1 MSKLKDKLTARLAAG
16 GKGLIV
22 YLAAGYPDLAA
33 TRQAVLAAAAAGAD
47 IIEIGIP
54 FSDPIADGPVIQ
66 HAATAALAGGLK
78 TADVLALVKELTAA
92 APVPIAL
99 MLYTN
104 TVLQYGP
111 GRFAA
116 DAAAAGAAGLIV
128 PDLPLEEAASLQAVC
143 QANGLDLIR
152 FIAPTSP
159 PERVARIAAQAS
171 GFLYCVSTTGVTG
184 VQAVD
189 YSPLAPLIAAARRAG
204 DTPVAIGFGIGGPE
218 AAVAAAAHADA
229 VIVGSAVI
237 ERLTAGGPAGVG
249 ALVASIRQALDRP
262 GDTP

>member
-1 MSKLKDKLTARLAAG
+1 MSKLRDKLTARLAAG

-33 TRQAVLAAAAAGAD
+33 TRRAALAAAEAGAD

-66 HAATAALAGGLK
+66 QAATVALQGGLK
-78 TADVLALVKELTAA
+78 PADALGLVADLTAA
-92 APVPIAL
+92 SPVPVAL
-99 MLYTN
+99 MLYIN
-104 TVLQYGP
+104 TILQYGP
-111 GRFAA
+111 ARFAA
-116 DAAAAGAAGLIV
+116 AAAAAGAAGLIV
-128 PDLPLEEAASLQAVC
+128 PDLPLEEAAPLQDTC
-143 QANGLDLIR
+143 RSHGLDLIQ

-159 PERVARIAAQAS
+159 PDRIARISSQAG

-184 VQAVD
+184 VQTVD
-189 YSPLAPLIAAARRAG
+189 YSRLAPLIADARRASG
-204 DTPVAIGFGIGGPE
+204 IPIAIGFGIGSPE

-237 ERLTAGGPAGVG
+237 ERLTAGGPEGVRS
-249 ALVASIRQALDRP
+249 LVASIRQALDEAGERS
-262 GDTP
+262 

>member
-1 MSKLKDKLTARLAAG
+1 MSKLQDKLTARRTAG

-22 YLAAGYPDLAA
+22 YITAGYPDLAA
-33 TRQAVLAAAAAGAD
+33 TRQAVLAAAEAGAD
-47 IIEIGIP
+47 IVEIGIP

-78 TADVLALVKELTAA
+78 TAAVLALVKELTVS
-92 APVPIAL
+92 APIPIAL
-99 MLYTN
+99 MLYIN
-104 TVLQYGP
+104 TILHHGP
-111 GRFAA
+111 AAFAA
-116 DAAAAGAAGLIV
+116 DAAAAGVAGLIV
-128 PDLPLEEAASLQAVC
+128 PDLPLEEAASLQTVC
-143 QANGLDLIR
+143 QANGLDLIH

-159 PERVARIAAQAS
+159 PDRVARIAAQAR

-189 YSPLAPLIAAARRAG
+189 YSTLAPLIADARRAS
-204 DTPVAIGFGIGGPE
+204 DIPVAIGFGIGSPA

-237 ERLTAGGPAGVG
+237 ERLTADGPTGVG
-249 ALVASIRQALDRP
+249 HLVASIRRALDGA
-262 GDTP
+262 GDRL

>member
-1 MSKLKDKLTARLAAG
+1 MSKLQDKLAARLAAG

-33 TRQAVLAAAAAGAD
+33 TRQAVLAAAEAGAD
-47 IIEIGIP
+47 IVEIGIP

-66 HAATAALAGGLK
+66 KAATLALANGLK
-78 TADVLALVKELTAA
+78 TADVLALVKEITAA

-99 MLYTN
+99 MLYIN
-104 TVLQYGP
+104 TILHHGP
-111 GRFAA
+111 ERFVA

-143 QANGLDLIR
+143 HAHGLDLIH

-159 PERVARIAAQAS
+159 PDRVARIAAQAG

-189 YSPLAPLIAAARRAG
+189 YSRLAPLIADARRAG
-204 DTPVAIGFGIGGPE
+204 DIPIAIGFGIGSPA

-237 ERLTAGGPAGVG
+237 ERLTAGGPAGVRD
-249 ALVASIRQALDRP
+249 LVASLRQALDGAGDRP
-262 GDTP
+262 

>member
-1 MSKLKDKLTARLAAG
+1 MSTLRDKLAARRAAG

-47 IIEIGIP
+47 IVEIGIP

-66 HAATAALAGGLK
+66 KAATAALAGGLK
-78 TADVLALVKELTAA
+78 TADVLALVAELTAA
-92 APVPIAL
+92 TPVPIAL
-99 MLYTN
+99 MLYIN
-104 TVLQYGP
+104 TILQYGP
-111 GRFAA
+111 AAFAA

-128 PDLPLEEAASLQAVC
+128 PDLPLEEAAPLQAIC
-143 QANGLDLIR
+143 RGCGLDLIH

-159 PERVARIAAQAS
+159 PERIAAICAQAG

-189 YSPLAPLIAAARRAG
+189 YSRLAPLIADARRAS
-204 DTPVAIGFGIGGPE
+204 DIPIAIGFGIGDE
-218 AAVAAAAHADA
+218 AAAVAAAAHADA

-237 ERLTAGGPAGVG
+237 ERLTADGPAGVG
-249 ALVASIRQALDRP
+249 RLVASIRQALDRA
-262 GDTP
+262 GDRP